1 MSFYY
6 EDTMPLVT
14 NEDEYLKYFID
25 ESLPLFDRL
34 NIIIKKGQ
42 PFQRQAL
49 LNNLNI
55 YIKSSLLK
63 PLIQFII
70 SEIETWDI
78 ETVLLFPKCL
88 HNLLIKYLSS
98 LDNELFNIIFKH
110 IIISISSGNEKLSKE
125 YIYYFEIVIV
135 YYTKEFNNNNGK
147 KFPFIIGDDIY
158 EIIFSLGKF
167 GQSPEN
173 IRLCCYLASCMCRIM
188 GNGEENENIQKMFN
202 RICLLF
208 CDLEK
213 TTETQ
218 ISRELH
224 YLIPIFKD
232 KILEKNDIIQAI
244 KSYIN
249 NDSDHAIQTN
259 TIISLLVNIKYI
271 SSELKELAIEKI
283 KEIFDDNNYE
293 DENKNNILDT
303 IINSLYNQCLQ
314 YESKS
319 DENDKENKKECDKDV
334 IHEIVNKILQMNFM
348 QNFLNNEKIEPL
360 LINNFV
366 KISLILK
373 NCTLYNNCY
382 VYCTNCEEGMITI
395 DDIFIKIYLKLF
407 SKNAGSTN
415 TNTSNNNN
423 IINININTNTNGNSA
438 IEESS
443 NEHLKKLF
451 IINLYKIIPC
461 LIHLK
466 NSKCLYE
473 KLNNLFK
480 KDSIISVLKK
490 YEEEYSTNNCQKNY
504 NYLYKFLLC
513 LLEQSQTIYNN
524 NNTNKIICINNNSN
538 NNTNPNNISINEN
551 YYIKLFHN
559 ILGNIFSSYTHSPN
573 LFTNQIHF
581 LVAKTLQKIIK
592 QIFKY
597 HKSFSQNIKDKNSI
611 DKIYDEIFNNYL
623 FNIIKN
629 SNLGNYIKVEYI
641 YIFPYLILYGKN
653 RQIYLNF
660 IEDEIIKSPEFYT
673 RRYCINFIEKCLSIY
688 SFNLFIKFNL
698 LDIVY
703 NLINDENNIISA
715 SIIEKILFFY
725 KKIIFTSND
734 VFQNICKT
742 LSKINKLNKD
752 NKSVS
757 IKNFDIEKNR
767 TIKKILNLNIN
778 NNENNKNSDININNN
793 KPIENLEIKE
803 EFKKVK
809 EKEAKLILKETEIF
823 GKGYQTISLFTGFTR
838 KNLTNEIK
846 VDKNSTNNENKNWE
860 NKGGGEENITQ
871 FKSTHKE
878 KNNKRKLWIEKSSSG
893 VMQNLSSKNSS
904 KKYLPKIKYNSRK
917 QSSSNN
923 RQCDITFNNNIIN
936 NSNINKINSNSKTLN
951 INKLIINFKDKSPEK
966 KGNLKSINH
975 HRLPSA
981 NSSKIRESLPLSS
994 ITSNLNGKN
1003 IFYHKYG
1010 NNLYIDDNNIQILDI
1025 NENNYANNIMRHSGR
1040 IVIKELINSNEFS
1053 NNNVFNGSK
1062 SINSSK
1068 NINIHFKNGIRG
1080 MKMKKDN
1087 LFNISN
1093 KITINAK
1100 TNEINKSSK

>member
-1 MSFYY
+1 
-6 EDTMPLVT
+6 MPLVT

-49 LNNLNI
+49 LNNINI

-70 SEIETWDI
+70 SEIETWEI

-125 YIYYFEIVIV
+125 YIYYFEIVITH
-135 YYTKEFNNNNGK
+135 YTKEFNHNNGK
-147 KFPFIIGDDIY
+147 KFPYIIGNDIY

-202 RICLLF
+202 RICFLF

-213 TTETQ
+213 TTEIQ
-218 ISRELH
+218 ISRELY
-224 YLIPIFKD
+224 YLIPIFKE

-249 NDSDHAIQTN
+249 NDSDHIIQTN
-259 TIISLLVNIKYI
+259 TIISILVNIKYI
-271 SSELKELAIEKI
+271 SNELKELAIEKI

-293 DENKNNILDT
+293 DEYKNNILNN
-303 IINSLYNQCLQ
+303 IIDSLYNQCLKHEIKKDENNNENQ
-314 YESKS
+314 K
-319 DENDKENKKECDKDV
+319 ENDKDKL
-334 IHEIVNKILQMNFM
+334 HEIVNKILQMKFM
-348 QNFLNNEKIEPL
+348 KIFLNSEKIEPL

-373 NCTLYNNCY
+373 NCTLYNNNNSY
-382 VYCTNCEEGMITI
+382 IYCNSCEEGMITI
-395 DDIFIKIYLKLF
+395 DDIFIKIYVKLF
-407 SKNAGSTN
+407 PKNT
-415 TNTSNNNN
+415 NNN
-423 IINININTNTNGNSA
+423 ITSPDNPIVDENINERI
-438 IEESS
+438 
-443 NEHLKKLF
+443 KKLF

-461 LIHLK
+461 LSHLK
-466 NSKCLYE
+466 NSKCLYD
-473 KLNNLFK
+473 KINNLYK
-480 KDSIISVLKK
+480 KDSIISILKK
-490 YEEEYSTNNCQKNY
+490 YEDEYSINNCHKKY
-504 NYLYKFLLC
+504 NYLYHFLLT
-513 LLEQSQTIYNN
+513 LLEQSQSIYNSHA
-524 NNTNKIICINNNSN
+524 NKMIYLNNNSN
-538 NNTNPNNISINEN
+538 NNTNPNNVQQNEN

-559 ILGNIFSSYTHSPN
+559 ILGNIFSSYTNSPQ

-581 LVAKTLQKIIK
+581 LIAKTLQKIIK

-623 FNIIKN
+623 ANLIKN
-629 SNLGNYIKVEYI
+629 ENLGNYIKVEYI
-641 YIFPYLILYGKN
+641 NIFPYLILYGKN

-660 IEDEIIKSPEFYT
+660 IEDEIIKSAEFYT
-673 RRYCINFIEKCLSIY
+673 RRYSINFIEKCLNIY
-688 SFNLFIKFNL
+688 SFNLFLKFNL

-703 NLINDENNIISA
+703 NLINDKNNIISA
-715 SIIEKILFFY
+715 SIIEKILFFH
-725 KKIIFTSND
+725 KKIKFTSND
-734 VFQNICKT
+734 IFQNICKT
-742 LSKINKLNKD
+742 LSRINQLNKD

-767 TIKKILNLNIN
+767 TIKKILNLNNDNNNN
-778 NNENNKNSDININNN
+778 NNENNKNTKINNSNNN
-793 KPIENLEIKE
+793 KSNENDEE
-803 EFKKVK
+803 EFKIVK
-809 EKEAKLILKETEIF
+809 EKEAKLILKENEIF
-823 GKGYQTISLFTGFTR
+823 GKGYQSISLFTGFINR
-838 KNLTNEIK
+838 KNL
-846 VDKNSTNNENKNWE
+846 NNENKIDKINLNNENNHWD
-860 NKGGGEENITQ
+860 NKGGGDDTLTQ
-871 FKSTHKE
+871 FNSTHKD

-893 VMQNLSSKNSS
+893 VMQNLSSKNSN

-923 RQCDITFNNNIIN
+923 RKCDITFNSNNNIN
-936 NSNINKINSNSKTLN
+936 VGNKMNSKTLN
-951 INKLIINFKDKSPEK
+951 INNLIINFKDKSPDRK
-966 KGNLKSINH
+966 SNLKSINH
-975 HRLPSA
+975 NRLPSA
-981 NSSKIRESLPLSS
+981 SSKMRESFPLG
-994 ITSNLNGKN
+994 LHLKN
-1003 IFYHKYG
+1003 NIPNKFG
-1010 NNLYIDDNNIQILDI
+1010 NHLFIDDNNIQIVDI
-1025 NENNYANNIMRHSGR
+1025 NENNVLNNIMRHSGR
-1040 IVIKELINSNEFS
+1040 IVNRELINSNNEFS
-1053 NNNVFNGSK
+1053 NNIK
-1062 SINSSK
+1062 SIHSSK
-1068 NINIHFKNGIRG
+1068 TMNIFKNGIKG

-1087 LFNISN
+1087 YLNISN

-1100 TNEINKSSK
+1100 TNEINK